1 MAVIPYFIVDAA
13 LRCMRK
19 IHGPCAVGTTFGIT
33 AAGEDLAGEMT
44 VYGTT
49 GMTVAHFYKEKI
61 VNAISAVLSG

>member
-1 MAVIPYFIVDAA
+1 MAMIPYFIVGAA

-33 AAGEDLAGEMT
+33 AASENLAGEMT

-49 GMTVAHFYKEKI
+49 RMTVAHFHKEKI
-61 VNAISAVLSG
+61 VNAISAVLAG

>member
-19 IHGPCAVGTTFGIT
+19 IHGPCAVGTAFGIT
-33 AAGEDLAGEMT
+33 VAGEDLAGEMT

-49 GMTVAHFYKEKI
+49 GMTVAHFH
-61 VNAISAVLSG
+61 

>member
-1 MAVIPYFIVDAA
+1 MIPYFIVDAA

-19 IHGPCAVGTTFGIT
+19 IHGPCAVGTAFGIT

-49 GMTVAHFYKEKI
+49 GMTVAHFHKEKI
-61 VNAISAVLSG
+61 VNAISAVLAG